1 MTTRIS
7 LVKALPT
14 LHWGELQFL
23 KSEPVDWN
31 LDLAFLRLL
40 WEWGEDTILETAAYE
55 PFTKPKKNK
64 LIEIG
69 YLLGYTAHIPG
80 MGGNFPWLY

>member
-23 KSEPVDWN
+23 KSEPVDWH
-31 LDLAFLRLL
+31 LDLAFLLYL
-40 WEWGEDTILETAAYE
+40 WEIGEETILETAFYE
-55 PFTKPKKNK
+55 PFNK
-64 LIEIG
+64 SVRAPHLP
-69 YLLGYTAHIPG
+69 LFMRA
-80 MGGNFPWLY
+80 